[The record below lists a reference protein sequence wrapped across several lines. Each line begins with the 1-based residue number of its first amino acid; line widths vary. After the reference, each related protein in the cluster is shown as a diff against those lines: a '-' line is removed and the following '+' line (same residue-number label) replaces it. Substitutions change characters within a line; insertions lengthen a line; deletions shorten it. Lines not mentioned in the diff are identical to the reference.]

1 MMIQNSKFII
11 SRIAVRPIFTV
22 HKHYIHFLLKVIFQS
37 NSHWVGGKMLCVY
50 VGFIGQ
56 QESLQ
61 TVLSSGSF
69 TGSGPAWT
77 HLRLNLHLHTAP
89 R

>member
-1 MMIQNSKFII
+1 
-11 SRIAVRPIFTV
+11 
-22 HKHYIHFLLKVIFQS
+22 
-37 NSHWVGGKMLCVY
+37 MLCVY

-56 QESLQ
+56 QESLE

-77 HLRLNLHLHTAP
+77 HLRLSLHLHTALCLRDAAIGGNTP
-89 R
+89 SVSHKKKAQETEYSTFFFFFR